1 MLALSSLVL
10 TAMLLFAPSARA
22 GHWEFTCTGSGS
34 RTINYAYPGMLP
46 DTHPWTPP
54 GPQSGSFSLGNAFGS
69 GSDYANSYVATLTTT
84 VTATWKP
91 DGGEDDTAPT
101 DVWLCESSSADWSE
115 GQYGSA
121 DDGFGDAAVPN
132 GGGARG
138 ATSVTASSNPT
149 PPYIPA
155 PPPHWKKY
163 PVSGGSVTLPARTLT
178 AEGDFPNSSQFPYG
192 GLCAARIDSYNV
204 TVHPTPYNFH
214 QTLGQDNL
222 DGTISFTYAWSST
235 SGHITDLK
243 SCYLH
248 ERVSYNGANPFYPP
262 LDTP

>member
-204 TVHPTPYNFH
+204 TVTQRRTTFIKH
-214 QTLGQDNL
+214 
-222 DGTISFTYAWSST
+222 
-235 SGHITDLK
+235 
-243 SCYLH
+243 
-248 ERVSYNGANPFYPP
+248 
-262 LDTP
+262 